1 MRVQLADVSVD
12 SLEDIVGTECYD
24 EALLYVRQHA
34 VVQQVWVAAQNAL
47 CGVVRVRP
55 GEFHTPA
62 IYFAD
67 GQVSSAQCS
76 CTARYGCAHA
86 AALLMAAA
94 DQEPDTDPEPATAP
108 QPAIIQEPEPATG
121 RLPSWQRSL
130 DSLFDD
136 PDAPGQAIETPL
148 AIELTLTYGRLMARL
163 LQPGK
168 NGTWI

>member
-55 GEFHTPA
+55 GGFHPPA
-62 IYFAD
+62 IYFA
-67 GQVSSAQCS
+67 GGRVSSAQGS

-94 DQEPDTDPEPATAP
+94 DQEPATAP
-108 QPAIIQEPEPATG
+108 QPAIIQEPEPATDWRSELSADPPAQRGTGPG

-130 DSLFDD
+130 DSLFD
-136 PDAPGQAIETPL
+136 
-148 AIELTLTYGRLMARL
+148 
-163 LQPGK
+163 
-168 NGTWI
+168 